1 MKLDVLA
8 IGAHPD
14 DVELSCG
21 GTLIKLVKQGR
32 KVGIVDLTEGE
43 LGTRGSP
50 DIRKREAAEAARII
64 GATARE
70 CLHMPDGNIE
80 ASMENR
86 LELVRMIRKY
96 QPEVLLMPYSVDRH
110 PDHER
115 AFALCREAWF
125 SSGLEK
131 VETTLDGARQTPFR
145 PRAYYSFM
153 QWYEFAPSFVVDISE
168 EYEQR
173 MNAVRAFRSQ
183 FHDPTSN
190 EPETVLTSPDFIEM
204 LRTRYEYY
212 GDRIGKKYGEPFFSH
227 AMVGVQDIYLLGT

>member
-32 KVGIVDLTEGE
+32 KIGIVDLTAGE
-43 LGTRGSP
+43 LGTRGTP
-50 DIRKREAAEAARII
+50 DIRKREAAEAASII
-64 GATARE
+64 GATSRE

-86 LELVRMIRKY
+86 LDLVRTIRKY
-96 QPEVLLMPYSVDRH
+96 RPEVLLMPYSIDRH

-115 AFALCREAWF
+115 AFAICREAWF
-125 SSGLEK
+125 LSGLEK
-131 VETTLDGARQTPFR
+131 VETTLDGAKQTSFR

-153 QWYEFAPSFVVDISE
+153 QWHEFSPSFIVDISE
-168 EYEQR
+168 EYDQR

-190 EPETVLTSPDFIEM
+190 EPETVLTSPDFIEK
-204 LRTRYEYY
+204 LRTRYQFY
-212 GDRIGKKYGEPFFSH
+212 GDLIGKKYGEPFFSN
-227 AMVGVQDIYLLGT
+227 VVVEVQDIYLLGT